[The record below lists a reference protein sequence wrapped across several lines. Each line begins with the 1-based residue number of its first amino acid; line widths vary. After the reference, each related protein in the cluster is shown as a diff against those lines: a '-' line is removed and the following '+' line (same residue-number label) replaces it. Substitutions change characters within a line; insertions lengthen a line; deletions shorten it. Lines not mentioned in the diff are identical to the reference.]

1 VFSRRVI
8 LTRWIAAIEFAS
20 TRVVILTT
28 WIIGS
33 EFAYGA
39 LDMHLALRLD
49 LGPDPCRRVGRIMLK
64 KNQLVKMTN

>member
-20 TRVVILTT
+20 TLAVILTA
-28 WIIGS
+28 WIAAI
-33 EFAYGA
+33 EFAHGA
-39 LDMHLALRLD
+39 L
-49 LGPDPCRRVGRIMLK
+49 GRIMLK